1 MARRTFDV
9 IDVTEILVHWH
20 AGRSLNEMSQSL
32 GVDRKTI
39 RKYVAPAAAAGIVP
53 GGPAKT
59 EDEWA
64 DLVREWF
71 PELSDA
77 RLRQVTWPAIAVHH
91 DYITEQLKARVRMST
106 IHQRLRDEHG
116 LAASV
121 ASFRR
126 YVNANLPEEARRS
139 QVTVWNPHP
148 AAAGE
153 QAQIDYGQ
161 LGRWLDPAC
170 GKLRTVQAFV
180 MVLACSRHMFVR
192 PVLKMDQRA
201 WTECHVEAFAFF
213 GGVPARL
220 VPDNLK
226 TGVDKPDLYDPKLNR
241 SYAELAAHYGCL
253 IDPARALKPR
263 DKPQVERP
271 MPYVRDSL
279 WRGREFASLEQMQAE
294 AARWSLEVAGR
305 RACRPLE
312 GAAPAAVFDAVEKDA
327 LRPLPAGPFVL
338 ATWATAK
345 IGPDIHAQVEKV
357 LYSVPW
363 RHIGKTADVRI
374 TGTMVQFFIGGQL
387 VKSHPRKIRGKQT
400 DFSDYPPE
408 KIAFHMRTPAWCRR
422 QATAIGPSCEYLIG
436 ELLADNALYRLR
448 AAQGVIGLADKHDPS
463 RLEAACAKAITAGD
477 PSYRTVRG
485 ILAAGAERDQL
496 PAAAGDGGAA
506 AFLRGPASFANVI
519 PLRPAS
525 AVPGDAVTPGT
536 AEGASS

>member
-32 GVDRKTI
+32 GVDRKTL
-39 RKYVAPAAAAGIVP
+39 RKYVAPAVAAGIAP
-53 GGPAKT
+53 GGPAKS
-59 EDEWA
+59 EQAWA
-64 DLVREWF
+64 ELVREWF
-71 PELSDA
+71 PELSDT
-77 RLRQVTWPAIAVHH
+77 RLRQVTWPAIAEHH
-91 DYITEQLKARVRMST
+91 DYIMEQLKARVRMST
-106 IHQRLRDEHG
+106 IHQRLRDERG
-116 LAASV
+116 LATSV

-126 YVNANLPEEARRS
+126 YVNANVPEEARRS
-139 QVTVWNPHP
+139 QVTVWNPRP
-148 AAAGE
+148 AEAGE
-153 QAQIDYGQ
+153 QAQIDYGM
-161 LGRWLDPAC
+161 LGRWPDPVT
-170 GKLRTVQAFV
+170 GRLRTVWAFV

-192 PVLKMDQRA
+192 PVLTMDQRA

-241 SYAELAAHYGCL
+241 SYAEMAAHYGCL

-263 DKPQVERP
+263 DKARVERP
-271 MPYVRDSL
+271 MPYVRDSF

-294 AARWSLEVAGR
+294 AERWSAEVAGQ

-312 GAAPAAVFDAVEKDA
+312 GAAPAAVFDAVERDA

-345 IGPDIHAQVEKV
+345 IGPDIHAQVDKV

-374 TGTMVQFFIGGQL
+374 TATMVQFFIGGQL
-387 VKSHPRKIRGKQT
+387 VKSHPRKVRGKQT
-400 DFSDYPPE
+400 DFGDYPPE

-422 QATAIGPSCEYLIG
+422 QAAGIGPSCEYLIG

-448 AAQGVIGLADKHDPS
+448 SAQGVIGLADKHDPA
-463 RLEAACAKAITAGD
+463 RLEAACAKATTAGD

-485 ILAAGAERDQL
+485 ILAAGTERNQL
-496 PAAAGDGGAA
+496 PAAAGDGGAS

-519 PLRPAS
+519 PL
-525 AVPGDAVTPGT
+525 PGTVTSDAVTAGT
-536 AEGASS
+536 TAGATS